1 MDVEADIVLQKYFR
15 ENEPRVDSWFN
26 VISPAKSSIAVVF
39 REILRTISQ
48 RRFTQSMKDE
58 SR

>member
-26 VISPAKSSIAVVF
+26 VISPAKSNI
-39 REILRTISQ
+39 ELLQKELLTLHK
-48 RRFTQSMKDE
+48 KDWKKIY
-58 SR
+58 SL